1 MTYSIKSKALSLAI
15 KFKNIINLVQK
26 PSQNKRN
33 IRKAFISI
41 NKINSLLKVSLIG
54 ERNDTVYEVS
64 RIKQNFS
71 IN

>member
-26 PSQNKRN
+26 PSQNKRS